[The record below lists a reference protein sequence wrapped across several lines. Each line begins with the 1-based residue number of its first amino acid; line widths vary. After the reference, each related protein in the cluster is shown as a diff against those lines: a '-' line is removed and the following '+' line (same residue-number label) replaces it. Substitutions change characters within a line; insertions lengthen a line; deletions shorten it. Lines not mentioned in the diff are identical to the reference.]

1 MEKETL
7 EEYVDILEIFI
18 NHHNSG
24 RKTLLTP
31 KEIRDGF
38 GVEKKS
44 DPQYEQKKRSLDRCM
59 EFYSLIKLIT
69 IQTDTTDNE
78 INRLVR
84 LKKDRWTPL
93 NERKQLDPYID
104 FIKTQR
110 KSTLTTNICDLYNTV
125 YRLRKTI
132 EVWIDDNK
140 DEVDEKLIQQLPK
153 PINEYSTDKDG
164 FYVVNPKLKFKKVEK
179 TPLKFEFNGD
189 KFKNIV
195 IDVNKDFK
203 DSDGKKRNLSKD
215 TVIID
220 SKNITLVD
228 MDDTSVR
235 AEDCLYKLTQSNNCN
250 SNPINYVIPSND
262 KIDLFVDF
270 IDRLIDRKINDDG
283 TYDYDIS
290 THPIVSTVIQSN
302 AFGLETDFVCKT
314 LGKLLIERQNTIN
327 TQNNRVIY
335 TLPLLIEIIGS
346 NNKIDIEF
354 ENYGNNIKLQNT
366 QINQI
371 TIKENSFDIIFD
383 NFISMNQSDILQI
396 KSITNSDING
406 LNDDYEKLK
415 ELVNGLDEKYK
426 LTFRNILMLFS
437 YDDVFEF

>member
-179 TPLKFEFNGD
+179 TPLKFEF
-189 KFKNIV
+189 K
-195 IDVNKDFK
+195 
-203 DSDGKKRNLSKD
+203 
-215 TVIID
+215 
-220 SKNITLVD
+220 
-228 MDDTSVR
+228 
-235 AEDCLYKLTQSNNCN
+235 
-250 SNPINYVIPSND
+250 
-262 KIDLFVDF
+262 
-270 IDRLIDRKINDDG
+270 
-283 TYDYDIS
+283 
-290 THPIVSTVIQSN
+290 
-302 AFGLETDFVCKT
+302 
-314 LGKLLIERQNTIN
+314 
-327 TQNNRVIY
+327 
-335 TLPLLIEIIGS
+335 
-346 NNKIDIEF
+346 
-354 ENYGNNIKLQNT
+354 
-366 QINQI
+366 
-371 TIKENSFDIIFD
+371 
-383 NFISMNQSDILQI
+383 
-396 KSITNSDING
+396 KSIP
-406 LNDDYEKLK
+406 
-415 ELVNGLDEKYK
+415 
-426 LTFRNILMLFS
+426 RNFP
-437 YDDVFEF
+437 F